1 MSVLSPSQTWNLE
14 PPSLPVYRF
23 SVDDYHRL
31 IQDGIITEDNDVE
44 LLEGLVVP
52 KMGRNPPHETAIDL
66 ANERLRMLLP
76 KGWRIRIQ
84 CAITTADSEPE
95 PDLAFVRGEARDYL
109 TRHPGPSDMALVV
122 EVADATLTR
131 DRVDKARLYARA
143 GIVCYWIV
151 NLVDRQLEVYT
162 DPTGPGPEPHF
173 RQSNDFLPNDEIRLV
188 IDGKEIGRIPV
199 ADFLP

>member
-1 MSVLSPSQTWNLE
+1 MSVLSPSQTWNLL

-31 IQDGIITEDNDVE
+31 IQDGIITEDKDVE

-52 KMGRNPPHETAIDL
+52 RMGRNPPHDAVIELVDRRIRA
-66 ANERLRMLLP
+66 LLP
-76 KGWRIRIQ
+76 AEFGLRIQ
-84 CAITTADSEPE
+84 SAVTTIDSEPE
-95 PDLAFVRGEARDYL
+95 PDLAIVRGDPRTRAA
-109 TRHPGPSDMALVV
+109 RHPGPSDIAVII

-151 NLVDRQLEVYT
+151 NLVDRQIEVYT
-162 DPTGPGPEPHF
+162 DPTGPDPEPHF

-188 IDGKEIGRIPV
+188 IDGKEIGRIPA
-199 ADFLP
+199 ADFLL